1 MTYTCLI
8 VDDEPLARKGIQLH
22 VAEIPDLK
30 LVGDFGNA
38 LKAGDFLES
47 NPVDI
52 MFLDI
57 QMPGITGIEFI
68 KKLKTPPAIIL
79 TTAYTEYAVEAFE
92 LDVIDY
98 VLKPIKFE
106 RFSRAVIKAME
117 YVKLRNTDATEFED
131 FTEEYVYIKADRK
144 YVRLYYKEIQFIQG
158 MKDYVMIHT
167 PDKKYMTAMNVKT
180 ILGQLPSQLFS
191 RVSKSYIVNINKI
204 ESVDTDMIYIEHHDI
219 PLGNTYK
226 EAFLKT
232 HIKDRLLKR

>member
-8 VDDEPLARKGIQLH
+8 VDDEPLARKGIQMHLT
-22 VAEIPDLK
+22 EIPELK
-30 LVGDFGNA
+30 VIGEFGNA

-57 QMPGITGIEFI
+57 QMPGVTGIEFI
-68 KKLKTPPAIIL
+68 KKLKDPPAVIL

-92 LDVIDY
+92 LNVIDY
-98 VLKPIKFE
+98 VLKPIKFD
-106 RFSRAVIKAME
+106 RFSKAVSKAQE
-117 YVKLRNTDATEFED
+117 FVNLRNTDATEFED
-131 FTEEYVYIKADRK
+131 FTQEYVYIKADRK
-144 YVRLYYKEIQFIQG
+144 YVRLYYRDISYIQG

-167 PDKKYMTAMNVKT
+167 PQKKYMTAMNVKT
-180 ILGQLPSQLFS
+180 ILSQLPSQLFS

-204 ESVDTDMIYIEHHDI
+204 ESVDTDMIYIENHDI

-226 EAFLKT
+226 EEFLKT
-232 HIKDRLLKR
+232 HIKDRLLRR

>member
-1 MTYTCLI
+1 MIYTCLI

-30 LVGDFGNA
+30 LVGEFGNA

-57 QMPGITGIEFI
+57 QMPGVTGIEFI
-68 KKLKTPPAIIL
+68 KKLNDPPAIIL

-106 RFSRAVIKAME
+106 RFERAVKKAQE

-144 YVRLYYKEIQFIQG
+144 YVRLYYKDIQFIQG

-167 PDKKYMTAMNVKT
+167 PEKKYMTAMNVKT
-180 ILGQLPSQLFS
+180 ILSQLPAQLFS
-191 RVSKSYIVNINKI
+191 RVSKSYIVNIDKI
-204 ESVDTDMIYIEHHDI
+204 ESVDTDMIYIQNHDI

-226 EAFLKT
+226 EEFLKT